1 MSKKLLAFGW
11 FGGKAAH
18 LGFILPILKAAEALG
33 PFRTYAEHFGGS
45 AAVLL
50 NRAPAPV
57 EVYNDMFDA
66 VPNFFRCLRDHP
78 VVLREKL
85 ALTPFSRSE
94 YVRCLAPQPG
104 TDDIERARQF
114 FVVAR
119 QVRGGLATSATPG
132 KWAFCRT
139 ESSRGMGQ
147 TIAKWDAA
155 IARLDQVAER
165 LRRVYIECGP
175 AEESALRYDGP
186 ETLHYFDPPY
196 VHATRTDGGTSYGL
210 EMDDKAHRRL
220 AEVARSLKG
229 RVAVSGYDGPLYD
242 ELYAGWFK
250 HAGPVKAASST
261 RGKRAER
268 QEFVWT
274 SYPVPP
280 EALKR

>member
-1 MSKKLLAFGW
+1 MKDRKLLAFGW

-18 LGFILPILKAAEALG
+18 LNFILPILKAAEDMG
-33 PFRTYAEHFGGS
+33 PVRCYAEHFGGS

-57 EVYNDMFDA
+57 EVYNDMFGA
-66 VPNFFRCLRDHP
+66 VPNFFRILRDHP

-85 ALTPFSRSE
+85 ALTPFSRAE
-94 YVRCLAPQPG
+94 YVKCLAPEPG
-104 TDDIERARQF
+104 LDDIERARRF

-147 TIAKWDAA
+147 TIAKWESAMS
-155 IARLDQVAER
+155 RLDRVAER

-175 AEESALRYDGP
+175 AEESALRYDTP

-196 VHATRTDGGTSYGL
+196 VHATRTDGGTSYAL
-210 EMDDKAHRRL
+210 EMDEGAHRRF
-220 AEVARSLKG
+220 AGTVRALKG
-229 RVAVSGYDGPLYD
+229 RVAISGYDGPLYD
-242 ELYAGWFK
+242 ELFGGWFK
-250 HAGPVKAASST
+250 HAGPIKAASST
-261 RGKRAER
+261 RGTRADR

-274 SYPVPP
+274 NYEVR
-280 EALKR
+280 ATQ